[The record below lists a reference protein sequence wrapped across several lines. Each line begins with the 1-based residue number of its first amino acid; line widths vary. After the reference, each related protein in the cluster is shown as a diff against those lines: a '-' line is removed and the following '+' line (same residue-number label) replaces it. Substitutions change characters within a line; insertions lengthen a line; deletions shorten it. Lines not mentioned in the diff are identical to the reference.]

1 MIDQLSM
8 FEPPDEPMGRV
19 GHNHPDT
26 SWAAA
31 YASAHANRGHRGRIL
46 LAMLNAGDWG
56 MTAGEVGVML
66 GVSTNIA
73 GSRMIE
79 LRAEGCAAGEGFR
92 RLAERTPERRSVPGG
107 RPGYVHVLTEDGRA
121 VAHELRG
128 RIDGHSDA
136 VA

>member
-8 FEPPDEPMGRV
+8 FDTAAEPMGRV

-46 LAMLNAGDWG
+46 LALLDVGDQG
-56 MTAGEVGVML
+56 MTAGEVGLLL

-79 LRAEGCAAGEGFR
+79 LRAEGCAAGEFR
-92 RLAERTPERRSVPGG
+92 RLAQRTPERRSIPGG